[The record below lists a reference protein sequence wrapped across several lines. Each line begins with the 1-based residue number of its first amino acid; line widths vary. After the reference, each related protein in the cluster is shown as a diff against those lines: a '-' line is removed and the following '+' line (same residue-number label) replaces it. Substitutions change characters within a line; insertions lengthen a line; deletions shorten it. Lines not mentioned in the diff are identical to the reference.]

1 MTNFKTRVN
10 VFHPYFI
17 IQPKEPL
24 KKIRFPLKRRKAAFI
39 AQIVKLCNES
49 KVLYYLNAEFNI
61 AWMDKV

>member
-1 MTNFKTRVN
+1 MVLKVVISKFYRYRILAYVTNFKTRVN

-39 AQIVKLCNES
+39 AQIVKL
-49 KVLYYLNAEFNI
+49 FN
-61 AWMDKV
+61 